1 MKSYLYV
8 FDLIG
13 FTALSI
19 SAVLVAS
26 TSSLARWTLSASLRW
41 KEQISKSLRRLRQ
54 TQIVSMTRTSKN
66 GSNWIVIR
74 AWKFSFLVGV
84 KGD

>member
-1 MKSYLYV
+1 
-8 FDLIG
+8 
-13 FTALSI
+13 
-19 SAVLVAS
+19 
-26 TSSLARWTLSASLRW
+26 
-41 KEQISKSLRRLRQ
+41 LRRLRQ